1 MGSRTQLLDFADLLQ
16 RVSPDVSALVQMLD
30 VDGFAAACAA
40 RLHLDSPSSVRAGQA
55 STSDPGVAGV
65 RNLDLSAIGLP
76 QQLEQARLMEAGGW
90 GAAVGIN
97 LEDERS
103 ESQPS
108 DIDGVARQSSPQE
121 DYDDVDLDELA
132 AQQAEGKG
140 QGVVKRAW
148 TVEEDD
154 SLLQLVREH
163 GPRRWSVIASQLPDR
178 VGKQCRERC
187 PPPPPSPPA
196 PHRHRGAGRPPALLL
211 ASAGRLRAGGTTT
224 YAHRSTRRSG
234 RRRKT
239 N

>member
-1 MGSRTQLLDFADLLQ
+1 
-16 RVSPDVSALVQMLD
+16 MLD
-30 VDGFAAACAA
+30 VDGFAATCAA
-40 RLHLDSPSSVRAGQA
+40 RLHLDSPSSVRPGQA
-55 STSDPGVAGV
+55 STSEPGAGV

-108 DIDGVARQSSPQE
+108 DIDGVVRHSSPQE
-121 DYDDVDLDELA
+121 DYDDDLDELA

-187 PPPPPSPPA
+187 PRPPPPHTDIAAPVALPPCFY
-196 PHRHRGAGRPPALLL
+196 
-211 ASAGRLRAGGTTT
+211 SAGRLRAGGTTT
-224 YAHRSTRRSG
+224 YAPRSTRRSG
-234 RRRKT
+234 RRRRT

>member
-1 MGSRTQLLDFADLLQ
+1 M
-16 RVSPDVSALVQMLD
+16 
-30 VDGFAAACAA
+30 
-40 RLHLDSPSSVRAGQA
+40 AGL
-55 STSDPGVAGV
+55 

-76 QQLEQARLMEAGGW
+76 QHVEQARLMEAGGW

-178 VGKQCRERC
+178 VGKQCRERWHNHVD
-187 PPPPPSPPA
+187 PKINKEEWSEA
-196 PHRHRGAGRPPALLL
+196 EDQRL
-211 ASAGRLRAGGTTT
+211 AEIVEKIGTKLGLTLT
-224 YAHRSTRRSG
+224 
-234 RRRKT
+234 
-239 N
+239 